1 MTRIAPLEV
10 KLRACDAQRED
21 ASSRLKVNL
30 TELQGY
36 FGGGGGTTCLD
47 PPADDSVPFPGSSVC
62 RVVERLQ
69 TAAAPLCV

>member
-21 ASSRLKVNL
+21 VSSRLKVNL

-36 FGGGGGTTCLD
+36 FGGGGGTTCLG
-47 PPADDSVPFPGSSVC
+47 PPADDSVPFAGSFVC
-62 RVVERLQ
+62 RVVEL
-69 TAAAPLCV
+69 LSC